1 MAQNRLTTGRYFI
14 YCVALLIGVV
24 LLARLHARASQQSPV
39 AHPPFVVID
48 VIATD
53 KRTGAPAQELTQD
66 DFEVFDDRSHAHVS
80 FFVHASEASM
90 RPVSLWFVL
99 QCPEEHSYYNWV
111 SNGSGF
117 LRGKTR
123 MFAPVL
129 QRLGDRDTVGVAHW
143 CDDGKFGI
151 DLLPTTD
158 RGAPLDSLDA
168 VLNAPAV
175 SIGSTAGENALHDMV
190 LRVRDTS
197 QRSTPSGL
205 PVLIFFYGDHSGMHH
220 DEANDMLDQPLG
232 PLPIVYGINNGAV
245 SVQRLPLTN
254 QYTQMFVVHFL
265 SDRTGG
271 QVLSNWHGDY
281 AGELERIVRELHG
294 RYELGFIP
302 QDADGKHH
310 ELKVRLTEKARKK
323 SGSVDLRFAPEYV
336 ASPQG
341 AQSPESQIGAALLQ
355 TIQTSAPYTEI
366 PFDAT
371 GRYKAPNPSAQFRV
385 YVDPNSL
392 SWSALENGDR
402 KAVVALAIAG
412 VSPQGTIIG
421 DQVRQFEA
429 LQIKADQTSSTGKAV
444 ILGFTYLVPKESVRV
459 RFVLRDGGSGHLGSF
474 ELPTKKIAGA
484 MLPPPA
490 PTSDVSRPQ

>member
-1 MAQNRLTTGRYFI
+1 MAEEEVKLDDLKFFIVRIAADSGHVNVESVRL
-14 YCVALLIGVV
+14 A
-24 LLARLHARASQQSPV
+24 
-39 AHPPFVVID
+39 
-48 VIATD
+48 
-53 KRTGAPAQELTQD
+53 
-66 DFEVFDDRSHAHVS
+66 
-80 FFVHASEASM
+80 
-90 RPVSLWFVL
+90 
-99 QCPEEHSYYNWV
+99 
-111 SNGSGF
+111 
-117 LRGKTR
+117 
-123 MFAPVL
+123 
-129 QRLGDRDTVGVAHW
+129 
-143 CDDGKFGI
+143 
-151 DLLPTTD
+151 
-158 RGAPLDSLDA
+158 
-168 VLNAPAV
+168 
-175 SIGSTAGENALHDMV
+175 
-190 LRVRDTS
+190 
-197 QRSTPSGL
+197 
-205 PVLIFFYGDHSGMHH
+205 FFYGDHSGMHH

-265 SDRTGG
+265 SERTGG

-371 GRYKAPNPSAQFRV
+371 GRYKAPNSSAQFRV

-392 SWSALENGDR
+392 SWSALEN
-402 KAVVALAIAG
+402 L
-412 VSPQGTIIG
+412 VSK
-421 DQVRQFEA
+421 V
-429 LQIKADQTSSTGKAV
+429 
-444 ILGFTYLVPKESVRV
+444 
-459 RFVLRDGGSGHLGSF
+459 
-474 ELPTKKIAGA
+474 
-484 MLPPPA
+484 
-490 PTSDVSRPQ
+490 